1 MYDWKTL
8 TLTLTLKHGPA
19 FAFATKSNSCC
30 AAMWRII
37 NGLMT
42 NPNPKTWTSS
52 CICN

>member
-1 MYDWKTL
+1 
-8 TLTLTLKHGPA
+8 
-19 FAFATKSNSCC
+19 
-30 AAMWRII
+30 MWRII